1 MRKAGSDAEERQR
14 LEVVMRD
21 TIRNQ
26 RETSVMRCWNTRQ
39 KTTPVCRRLDKR
51 IKLTTKQSSSL
62 SGSEGHVNESSEAHI
77 NESKRRGTRVPTSL
91 RTHQRAVARL

>member
-62 SGSEGHVNESSEAHI
+62 SGEW
-77 NESKRRGTRVPTSL
+77 
-91 RTHQRAVARL
+91 RTHQRIETTGYPRSNQPSNPPASGRTFVIPCRL